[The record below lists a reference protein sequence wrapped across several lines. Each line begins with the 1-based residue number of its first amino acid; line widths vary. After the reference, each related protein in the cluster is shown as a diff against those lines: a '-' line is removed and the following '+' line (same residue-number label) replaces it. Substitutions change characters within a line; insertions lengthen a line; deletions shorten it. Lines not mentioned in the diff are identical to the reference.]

1 MQASR
6 DNDQVIF
13 IQYVDTYS
21 RIASVTGSGE
31 SAMITTLINEHLINL
46 DLKATRKEEVFTE
59 MARLLASQ
67 GKVSDEQAFIKDLWA
82 REELGNTGFEEGV
95 ALPHAKSAAVCNPA
109 VAIGISRNGIEYGA
123 EDGKPSHIF
132 FMIASPDGGAN
143 HHIEVLAELSGKL
156 IEEGF
161 IAKLLAAK
169 TPADALALLLAKKEE
184 QSAAPTTSKGFI
196 IGVTGCPAGI
206 AHTYLAAESLE
217 RAARELG
224 YEVKVET
231 NGSIGVKN
239 SPTAD
244 EIARASAIVV
254 ACDKQVDMARF
265 AGKPLIKTGVKAP
278 IKDGKGLIEQ
288 ALKAPAYVADKDEKK
303 GDEKRASGGSSDLYR
318 YLMNGVSHMIPFV
331 VTGGLLIALSL
342 AIGGNPTPSGMQIP
356 EGSMWNQILNVGVA
370 AFTLMIPILAG
381 YIAYA
386 IGDRPALAPGF
397 IGGWIANNGSFYGAD
412 AGTGFIGAIIAG
424 LLVGY
429 LVRWIATRQYH
440 KMVQPLVP
448 ILIAP
453 IVGSL
458 FIAAVFIFIIGAPI
472 ADMMTGLNAMLL
484 SMSGGSL
491 VLLGIVLGG
500 MAGFDMGGPVNKV
513 AFLFSVGMIAS
524 GQTQFMGA
532 MACAI
537 PAAPLGMS
545 LATVLGRK
553 LGIFDESEIE
563 AGKAAGAMGLV
574 GISEG
579 AIPFAARDPLAVI
592 PANVLGSMTAAVM
605 AFLFGITNS
614 VAHGG
619 PIVALLGAVNKPL
632 LALLCMI
639 CGAIVTGVVAVALK
653 KLRVKKSDEVTLAKA
668 A

>member
-1 MQASR
+1 
-6 DNDQVIF
+6 
-13 IQYVDTYS
+13 
-21 RIASVTGSGE
+21 
-31 SAMITTLINEHLINL
+31 MITTLINEHLINL

-161 IAKLLAAK
+161 IAKLLAAN
-169 TPADALALLLAKKEE
+169 TPADALALLAKKEE

-217 RAARELG
+217 RAAKELG

-244 EIARASAIVV
+244 EIARATAIVV

-288 ALKAPAYVADKDEKK
+288 ALKAPAYVAGKEDKK
-303 GDEKRASGGSSDLYR
+303 GEEKSAGGSSDLYR

-331 VTGGLLIALSL
+331 VTGGLLIALAL

-553 LGIFDESEIE
+553 LGIFDASEIE

-592 PANVLGSMTAAVM
+592 PANILGSMTAAVM

-632 LALLCMI
+632 LALLCMV

-653 KLRVKKSDEVTLAKA
+653 KLRVKKSDEITLAKA

>member
-1 MQASR
+1 
-6 DNDQVIF
+6 
-13 IQYVDTYS
+13 
-21 RIASVTGSGE
+21 
-31 SAMITTLINEHLINL
+31 MITTLINEHLINL
-46 DLKATRKEEVFTE
+46 DLNATSKEEVFSE
-59 MARLLASQ
+59 MARLLVAQ
-67 GKVSDEQAFIKDLWA
+67 GKVSDEQQFIKDLWA
-82 REELGNTGFEEGV
+82 REELDNTGFEEGV
-95 ALPHAKSAAVCNPA
+95 ALPHAKSAAVSKPA
-109 VAIGISRNGIEYGA
+109 VAIGISRSGIDYGA
-123 EDGKPSHIF
+123 EDGKPSRLF
-132 FMIASPDGGAN
+132 FMIASPAGGAN
-143 HHIEVLAELSGKL
+143 HHIEVLAELSAKL

-169 TPADALALLLAKKEE
+169 TPAAALALLLEKKEE
-184 QSAAPTTSKGFI
+184 QAAPVADKGFI

-217 RAARELG
+217 RAAKELG

-239 SPTAD
+239 SPTAA

-265 AGKPLIKTGVKAP
+265 NGKPLIKTGVKAP

-288 ALKAPAYVADKDEKK
+288 ALKAPAYVAGKEDKK
-303 GDEKRASGGSSDLYR
+303 GEDKSTGGSSDLYR

-331 VTGGLLIALSL
+331 VTGGLLIALAL

-429 LVRWIATRQYH
+429 LVRWIATRHYH

-553 LGIFDESEIE
+553 LGIFDASEIE

-639 CGAIVTGVVAVALK
+639 CGAIVTGVVALALK
-653 KLRVKKSDEVTLAKA
+653 KLRVKKTDEVELAKA

>member
-1 MQASR
+1 
-6 DNDQVIF
+6 
-13 IQYVDTYS
+13 
-21 RIASVTGSGE
+21 
-31 SAMITTLINEHLINL
+31 MITTLINEHLINL

-67 GKVSDEQAFIKDLWA
+67 GRVSDEQAFIKDLWA

-95 ALPHAKSAAVCNPA
+95 ALPHAKSAAVSNPA

-123 EDGKPSHIF
+123 EDGKPSHLF

-244 EIARASAIVV
+244 EIARATAIVV

-288 ALKAPAYVADKDEKK
+288 ALKAPAYVAGKEDKK
-303 GDEKRASGGSSDLYR
+303 GEEKSSGGSSDLYR

-331 VTGGLLIALSL
+331 VTGGLLIALAL

-429 LVRWIATRQYH
+429 LVRWIATRHYH

-553 LGIFDESEIE
+553 LGIFDASEIE

-592 PANVLGSMTAAVM
+592 PANILGSMTAAVM

-632 LALLCMI
+632 LALLCMV

-653 KLRVKKSDEVTLAKA
+653 KLRIKKSDEVTLAKA

>member
-1 MQASR
+1 
-6 DNDQVIF
+6 
-13 IQYVDTYS
+13 
-21 RIASVTGSGE
+21 
-31 SAMITTLINEHLINL
+31 MITTLINEHLINL

-59 MARLLASQ
+59 MARLLVAQ
-67 GKVSDEQAFIKDLWA
+67 GKVSDEQQFVKDLWA
-82 REELGNTGFEEGV
+82 REELDNTGFEEGV
-95 ALPHAKSAAVCNPA
+95 ALPHAKSAAVSTPA
-109 VAIGISRNGIEYGA
+109 VAIGISRNGIDYGA
-123 EDGKPSHIF
+123 EDGKPSKLF
-132 FMIASPDGGAN
+132 FMIASPAGGAN
-143 HHIEVLAELSGKL
+143 HHIEVLAELSAKL

-161 IAKLLAAK
+161 IDALLAAK

-184 QSAAPTTSKGFI
+184 AAAAPAANKGLI

-217 RAARELG
+217 RAAKELG

-244 EIARASAIVV
+244 EIARATAIVV

-592 PANVLGSMTAAVM
+592 PANILGSMTAAVM

-639 CGAIVTGVVAVALK
+639 CGAIVTGVVAVTLK

>member
-1 MQASR
+1 
-6 DNDQVIF
+6 
-13 IQYVDTYS
+13 
-21 RIASVTGSGE
+21 
-31 SAMITTLINEHLINL
+31 MITTLINEHLINL
-46 DLKATRKEEVFTE
+46 DLKATRKEEVFSE
-59 MARLLASQ
+59 MARLLVAQ
-67 GKVSDEQAFIKDLWA
+67 GKVSDEQQFIKDLWA
-82 REELGNTGFEEGV
+82 REELDNTGFEEGV
-95 ALPHAKSAAVCNPA
+95 ALPHAKSAAVSTPA
-109 VAIGISRNGIEYGA
+109 VAIGISRAGIDYGA
-123 EDGKPSHIF
+123 EDGKPSRLF
-132 FMIASPDGGAN
+132 FMIASPAGGAN
-143 HHIEVLAELSGKL
+143 HHIEVLAELSAKL

-169 TPADALALLLAKKEE
+169 TSAEALALLLERKEE
-184 QSAAPTTSKGFI
+184 QAAPVADKGFI

-217 RAARELG
+217 RAAKELG

-239 SPTAD
+239 SPTAA

-265 AGKPLIKTGVKAP
+265 NGKPLIKTGVKAP

-288 ALKAPAYVADKDEKK
+288 ALKAPAYVADKEDKK
-303 GDEKRASGGSSDLYR
+303 GEEQSAGGSSDLYR

-331 VTGGLLIALSL
+331 VTGGLLIALAL
-342 AIGGNPTPSGMQIP
+342 AIGGDPTPSGMQIP
-356 EGSMWNQILNVGVA
+356 AGSMWNQILNVGVA

-397 IGGWIANNGSFYGAD
+397 IGGWIA
-412 AGTGFIGAIIAG
+412 
-424 LLVGY
+424 
-429 LVRWIATRQYH
+429 TRHYH

-553 LGIFDESEIE
+553 LGIFDASEIE

-592 PANVLGSMTAAVM
+592 PANILGSMTAAVM

-639 CGAIVTGVVAVALK
+639 CGAIVTGVTAVALK
-653 KLRVKKSDEVTLAKA
+653 KLRVKKTDEAQLAKA

>member
-1 MQASR
+1 
-6 DNDQVIF
+6 
-13 IQYVDTYS
+13 
-21 RIASVTGSGE
+21 
-31 SAMITTLINEHLINL
+31 MITTLINEHLINL

-161 IAKLLAAK
+161 IAKLLAAN

-217 RAARELG
+217 RAAKELG

-553 LGIFDESEIE
+553 LGIFDASEIE

-592 PANVLGSMTAAVM
+592 PANILGSMTAAVM

>member
-1 MQASR
+1 
-6 DNDQVIF
+6 
-13 IQYVDTYS
+13 
-21 RIASVTGSGE
+21 
-31 SAMITTLINEHLINL
+31 MITTLINEHLINL

-161 IAKLLAAK
+161 IAKLLAAN

-217 RAARELG
+217 RAAKELG

-265 AGKPLIKTGVKAP
+265 SGKPLIKTGVKAP

-288 ALKAPAYVADKDEKK
+288 ALKAPAYVAGKEDKK
-303 GDEKRASGGSSDLYR
+303 GEEKSAGGSSDLYR

-331 VTGGLLIALSL
+331 VTGGLLIALAL

-553 LGIFDESEIE
+553 LGIFDASEIE

-592 PANVLGSMTAAVM
+592 PANILGSMTAAVM

>member
-1 MQASR
+1 
-6 DNDQVIF
+6 
-13 IQYVDTYS
+13 
-21 RIASVTGSGE
+21 
-31 SAMITTLINEHLINL
+31 MITTLINEHLINL

-161 IAKLLAAK
+161 IAKLLAAN

-217 RAARELG
+217 RAAKELG

-265 AGKPLIKTGVKAP
+265 NGKPLIKTGVKAP

-288 ALKAPAYVADKDEKK
+288 ALKAPAYVAGKEDKK
-303 GDEKRASGGSSDLYR
+303 GEEKRASGGSSDLYR

-553 LGIFDESEIE
+553 LGIFDASEIE

-592 PANVLGSMTAAVM
+592 PANILGSMTAAVM

>member
-1 MQASR
+1 
-6 DNDQVIF
+6 
-13 IQYVDTYS
+13 
-21 RIASVTGSGE
+21 
-31 SAMITTLINEHLINL
+31 MITTLINEHLINL

-95 ALPHAKSAAVCNPA
+95 ALPHAKSAAVSTPA

-143 HHIEVLAELSGKL
+143 HHIEVLAELSAKL

-161 IAKLLAAK
+161 IAKLLAAN

-217 RAARELG
+217 RAAKELG

-244 EIARASAIVV
+244 EIARATAIVV

-265 AGKPLIKTGVKAP
+265 NGKPLIKTGVKAP

-288 ALKAPAYVADKDEKK
+288 ALKAPAYVAGKEDKK
-303 GDEKRASGGSSDLYR
+303 GEEKSAGGSSDLYR

>member
-1 MQASR
+1 
-6 DNDQVIF
+6 
-13 IQYVDTYS
+13 
-21 RIASVTGSGE
+21 
-31 SAMITTLINEHLINL
+31 MITTLINEHLINL

-59 MARLLASQ
+59 MARLLVAQ
-67 GKVSDEQAFIKDLWA
+67 GKVSDEQQFVKDLWA
-82 REELGNTGFEEGV
+82 REELDNTGFEEGV
-95 ALPHAKSAAVCNPA
+95 ALPHAKSAAVSTPA
-109 VAIGISRNGIEYGA
+109 VAIGISRNGIDYGA
-123 EDGKPSHIF
+123 EDGKPSKLF
-132 FMIASPDGGAN
+132 FMIASPAGGAN
-143 HHIEVLAELSGKL
+143 HHIEVLAELSAKL

-161 IAKLLAAK
+161 IDALLAAR

-184 QSAAPTTSKGFI
+184 AAAAPAANKGLI

-217 RAARELG
+217 RAAKELG

-244 EIARASAIVV
+244 EIARATAIVV

-303 GDEKRASGGSSDLYR
+303 GDEKRASGSSSDLYR

>member
-1 MQASR
+1 
-6 DNDQVIF
+6 
-13 IQYVDTYS
+13 
-21 RIASVTGSGE
+21 
-31 SAMITTLINEHLINL
+31 MITTLINEHLINL

-161 IAKLLAAK
+161 IAKLLAAN

-239 SPTAD
+239 SPTVD
-244 EIARASAIVV
+244 EIARATAIVV

-288 ALKAPAYVADKDEKK
+288 ALKAPAYVAGKEDKK
-303 GDEKRASGGSSDLYR
+303 GEEKSAGGSSDLYR

-331 VTGGLLIALSL
+331 VTGGLLIALAL

>member
-1 MQASR
+1 
-6 DNDQVIF
+6 
-13 IQYVDTYS
+13 
-21 RIASVTGSGE
+21 
-31 SAMITTLINEHLINL
+31 MITTLINEHLINL

-95 ALPHAKSAAVCNPA
+95 ALPHAKSTAVSNPA

-217 RAARELG
+217 RAAKELG

-288 ALKAPAYVADKDEKK
+288 ALKAPAYVAGKEDKK
-303 GDEKRASGGSSDLYR
+303 GEEKSVGGSSDLYR

-331 VTGGLLIALSL
+331 VTGGLLIALAL

-553 LGIFDESEIE
+553 LGIFDASEIE

-592 PANVLGSMTAAVM
+592 PANILGSMTAAVM

-653 KLRVKKSDEVTLAKA
+653 KLRVKKSDEITLAKA

>member
-1 MQASR
+1 
-6 DNDQVIF
+6 
-13 IQYVDTYS
+13 
-21 RIASVTGSGE
+21 
-31 SAMITTLINEHLINL
+31 MITTLINEHLINL

-184 QSAAPTTSKGFI
+184 LSAAPTTSKGFI

-244 EIARASAIVV
+244 EIARATAIVV

-331 VTGGLLIALSL
+331 VTGGLLIALAL

-553 LGIFDESEIE
+553 LGIFDASEIE

-592 PANVLGSMTAAVM
+592 PANILGSMTAAVM

>member
-1 MQASR
+1 
-6 DNDQVIF
+6 
-13 IQYVDTYS
+13 
-21 RIASVTGSGE
+21 
-31 SAMITTLINEHLINL
+31 MITTLINEHLINL

-59 MARLLASQ
+59 MARLLVAQ
-67 GKVSDEQAFIKDLWA
+67 GKVSDEQQFVKDLWA
-82 REELGNTGFEEGV
+82 REELDNTGFEEGV
-95 ALPHAKSAAVCNPA
+95 ALPHAKSAAVSTPA
-109 VAIGISRNGIEYGA
+109 VAIGISRNGIDYGA
-123 EDGKPSHIF
+123 EDGKPSKLF
-132 FMIASPDGGAN
+132 FMIASPAGGAN
-143 HHIEVLAELSGKL
+143 HHIEVLAELSAKL

-161 IAKLLAAK
+161 IDALLAAK

-184 QSAAPTTSKGFI
+184 AAAAPAANKGLI

-217 RAARELG
+217 RAAKELG

-244 EIARASAIVV
+244 EIARAAAIVV

-303 GDEKRASGGSSDLYR
+303 GDEKRTSGGSSDLYR

>member
-1 MQASR
+1 
-6 DNDQVIF
+6 
-13 IQYVDTYS
+13 
-21 RIASVTGSGE
+21 
-31 SAMITTLINEHLINL
+31 MITTLINEQLIAL
-46 DLKATRKEEVFTE
+46 DLKASRKEEVFSE
-59 MARLLASQ
+59 MTRLLVAQ
-67 GKVSDEQAFIKDLWA
+67 GKVSDEQQFIKDLWA
-82 REELGNTGFEEGV
+82 REELDNTGFEEGV
-95 ALPHAKSAAVCNPA
+95 ALPHAKSAAVSTPA
-109 VAIGISRNGIEYGA
+109 VAIGISRSGIDYGA
-123 EDGKPSHIF
+123 EDGKPSRLF
-132 FMIASPDGGAN
+132 FMIASPAGGAN
-143 HHIEVLAELSGKL
+143 HHIEVLAELSAKL

-161 IAKLLAAK
+161 IDALLAAK
-169 TPADALALLLAKKEE
+169 SPAAALALLLEKREE
-184 QSAAPTTSKGFI
+184 QAAPAADKGLI

-217 RAARELG
+217 RAAKELG

-239 SPTAD
+239 SPTAA

-265 AGKPLIKTGVKAP
+265 NGKPLIKTGVKAP

-288 ALKAPAYVADKDEKK
+288 ALKAPAYVADKDERKSE
-303 GDEKRASGGSSDLYR
+303 EKSAGGSSDLYR

-331 VTGGLLIALSL
+331 VTGGLLIALAL
-342 AIGGNPTPSGMQIP
+342 AIGGDPTPSGMQIP

-429 LVRWIATRQYH
+429 LVRWIATRHYH

-553 LGIFDESEIE
+553 LGIFDASEIE

-653 KLRVKKSDEVTLAKA
+653 KLRVKKTDQVELAKA

>member
-1 MQASR
+1 
-6 DNDQVIF
+6 
-13 IQYVDTYS
+13 
-21 RIASVTGSGE
+21 
-31 SAMITTLINEHLINL
+31 MITTLINEHLINL

-109 VAIGISRNGIEYGA
+109 VAIGISRKGIEYGA

-169 TPADALALLLAKKEE
+169 NPADALALLLAKKEE

-244 EIARASAIVV
+244 EIARATAIVV

-265 AGKPLIKTGVKAP
+265 AGKQLIKTGVKAP

-288 ALKAPAYVADKDEKK
+288 ALKAPAYVAGKEDKK
-303 GDEKRASGGSSDLYR
+303 GSDSSAGGSSDLYR

-331 VTGGLLIALSL
+331 VTGGLLIALAL

-356 EGSMWNQILNVGVA
+356 EGSMWNQIFNVGAA

-397 IGGWIANNGSFYGAD
+397 IGGWIANNGSFYGAE

-429 LVRWIATRQYH
+429 LVRWIATRHYH

-553 LGIFDESEIE
+553 LGIFDASEIE

-592 PANVLGSMTAAVM
+592 PANILGSMTAAVM
-605 AFLFGITNS
+605 AFLLGITNS

-653 KLRVKKSDEVTLAKA
+653 KLRVKKSDEVVLAKA

>member
-1 MQASR
+1 
-6 DNDQVIF
+6 
-13 IQYVDTYS
+13 
-21 RIASVTGSGE
+21 
-31 SAMITTLINEHLINL
+31 MITTLINEHLINL

-161 IAKLLAAK
+161 IAKLLAAN
-169 TPADALALLLAKKEE
+169 TSADALALLLAKKEE

-217 RAARELG
+217 RAAKELG

-265 AGKPLIKTGVKAP
+265 SGKPLIKTGVKAP

-288 ALKAPAYVADKDEKK
+288 ALKAPAYVADKDEKQ
-303 GDEKRASGGSSDLYR
+303 GDEKRTSGGSSDLYR

-592 PANVLGSMTAAVM
+592 PANILGSMTAAVM

>member
-1 MQASR
+1 
-6 DNDQVIF
+6 
-13 IQYVDTYS
+13 
-21 RIASVTGSGE
+21 
-31 SAMITTLINEHLINL
+31 MITTLINEHLINL

-59 MARLLASQ
+59 MARLLVAQ
-67 GKVSDEQAFIKDLWA
+67 GKVSDEQQFVKDLWA
-82 REELGNTGFEEGV
+82 REELDNTGFEEGV
-95 ALPHAKSAAVCNPA
+95 ALPHAKSAAVSTPA
-109 VAIGISRNGIEYGA
+109 VAIGISRNGIDYGA
-123 EDGKPSHIF
+123 EDGKPSKLF
-132 FMIASPDGGAN
+132 FMIASPAGGAN
-143 HHIEVLAELSGKL
+143 HHIEVLAELSAKL

-161 IAKLLAAK
+161 IDALMAAK

-184 QSAAPTTSKGFI
+184 AAAAPAANKGLI

-217 RAARELG
+217 RAAKELG

-244 EIARASAIVV
+244 EIARAAAIVV

-453 IVGSL
+453 IIGSL

>member
-1 MQASR
+1 
-6 DNDQVIF
+6 
-13 IQYVDTYS
+13 
-21 RIASVTGSGE
+21 
-31 SAMITTLINEHLINL
+31 MITTLINEHLINL

-161 IAKLLAAK
+161 IAKLLAAN
-169 TPADALALLLAKKEE
+169 TPVDALALLLAKKEE

-217 RAARELG
+217 RAAKELG

-288 ALKAPAYVADKDEKK
+288 ALKAPAYVAGKEDKK
-303 GDEKRASGGSSDLYR
+303 GEEKSAGGSSDLYR

-331 VTGGLLIALSL
+331 VTGGLLIALAL